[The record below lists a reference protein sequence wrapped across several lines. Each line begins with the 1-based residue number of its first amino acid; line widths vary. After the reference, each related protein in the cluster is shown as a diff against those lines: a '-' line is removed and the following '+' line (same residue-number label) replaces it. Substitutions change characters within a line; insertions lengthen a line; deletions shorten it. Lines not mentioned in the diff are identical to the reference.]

1 MWFSPELESLKKG
14 HGNLILNRKLMI
26 LYTRNDLEISVNGR
40 KKRVLDGLRISDCHS
55 ESPMNEFSVLLY
67 FIYFKA
73 MYKLAS
79 PIHSW
84 SEE

>member
-1 MWFSPELESLKKG
+1 
-14 HGNLILNRKLMI
+14 MI

-40 KKRVLDGLRISDCHS
+40 KERVLDGLRISGCHS

-67 FIYFKA
+67 FVYFKA

-79 PIHSW
+79 HFTFL
-84 SEE
+84 E

>member
-1 MWFSPELESLKKG
+1 
-14 HGNLILNRKLMI
+14 MI

-40 KKRVLDGLRISDCHS
+40 KERVLDGLRISGCHS

-67 FIYFKA
+67 FVYFKA

-79 PIHSW
+79 HFTFLEWRMNEPPHSA
-84 SEE
+84 E